1 MKILDEYPTVGL
13 DPVDTALVES
23 YAKKVMELIDL
34 EDEETIEGE
43 LRLVADSLSNDE
55 GIEMASILQR
65 SSPGGTTRKTY
76 VSIYNEYLRRM
87 R

>member
-1 MKILDEYPTVGL
+1 MKVLDEYPTVGL

-34 EDEETIEGE
+34 EDEETIEGK
-43 LRLVADSLSNDE
+43 LREVADSLSNDE
-55 GIEMASILQR
+55 GIELATILKK
-65 SSPGGTTRKTY
+65 SSPGGATRKTY
-76 VSIYNEYLRRM
+76 ASIYLEYLRGM